1 MQSRDGE
8 EPAEVEGLVSTLE
21 IVRPR
26 VHWVPEPHESLG
38 EQAVAFARRV
48 GLTLDPEQEMVLAE
62 SLGVRED
69 GRWQTREV
77 GLNVPR
83 QNGKGEILIA
93 RELFGLAELGE
104 RLIIHTAHEFK
115 TSAEHFNRLESV
127 VRDCPELHS
136 RVKVNPE
143 TGRIVG
149 YRYSHGEESIEFQ
162 DGGRIEFKTR
172 TKSGMRGFAGV
183 DLLVLDEAMIISE
196 AAHSSSMPT
205 IRASKAERG
214 PQLWYTGSA
223 VDQEIH
229 DNGIVW
235 ARVRERG
242 IAGGD
247 ESLAYFEWSI
257 DVEHPDDVTDEM
269 MLDHELW
276 RQVNFAI
283 AHGRV
288 TEEHMEWERRAM
300 SPRGFIVE
308 LLGGGDYPATDGSA
322 DNLIALDDWKDL
334 EDEHSELQDPVC
346 IAFDVSPDRR
356 TSIAAAGLNQRGQVH
371 VEVIHARAGTGWVA
385 DRLAELYERHE
396 VIEIV
401 CDGFGPSSSI
411 AKRADEAGITVR
423 RVNSG
428 EYAQACGV
436 FVDAIGEKTLRHLG
450 QDELTAAV
458 RGARARPLVDRWAW
472 SRTKSVADVG
482 PLIAG
487 TLAVWSANEQDFGS
501 IHIF

>member
-1 MQSRDGE
+1 MVID
-8 EPAEVEGLVSTLE
+8 VVM
-21 IVRPR
+21 PR
-26 VHWVPEPHESLG
+26 VHWVPESPESLG
-38 EQAVAFARRV
+38 DRAVEFARRI
-48 GLTLDPEQEMVLAE
+48 GMDLDPEQEMVLRE
-62 SLGVRED
+62 SLGVRAD

-93 RELFGLAELGE
+93 RELFGVFEIGE
-104 RLIIHTAHEFK
+104 RLVIHTAHEFK

-127 VRDCPELHS
+127 VRDCPELHA
-136 RVKVNPE
+136 RVLRHPD

-149 YRYSHGEESIEFQ
+149 YRYSHGEESIELD
-162 DGGRIEFKTR
+162 DGSRIEFKTR

-229 DNGIVW
+229 EHGVVW

-242 IAGGD
+242 IAGD
-247 ESLAYFEWSI
+247 DQALAYFEYSV
-257 DVEHPDDVTDEM
+257 DVEHPNDVTDEM
-269 MLDHELW
+269 AMDHDLW
-276 RQVNFAI
+276 RAVNFAI
-283 AHGRV
+283 GRGRV
-288 TEEHMEWERRAM
+288 TEEHMDWERRAM
-300 SPRGFIVE
+300 SPRGFAVE
-308 LLGGGDYPATDGSA
+308 LLGAGDYPATDA
-322 DNLIALDDWKDL
+322 NPDAVIALDTWNGL
-334 EDEHSELQDPVC
+334 EDEASVLLDPIC
-346 IAFDVSPDRR
+346 LAFDVSPDRR
-356 TSIAAAGLNQRGQVH
+356 TSITASGLNEQGQLH
-371 VEVIHARAGTGWVA
+371 VEVIHSRAGTGWVS
-385 DRLAELYERHE
+385 DRLAELYEKHD
-396 VIEIV
+396 VHEIV
-401 CDGFGPSSSI
+401 CDGFGPSASI
-411 AKRADEAGITVR
+411 ATRVDEAGITVR

-428 EYAQACGV
+428 EYAEACGV
-436 FVDAIGEKTLRHLG
+436 FLDMVGEGRLCHLG
-450 QDELTAAV
+450 QVELNAAV

-487 TLAVWSANEQDFGS
+487 TLAVASAAALDLGGV
-501 IHIF
+501 HIY

>member
-1 MQSRDGE
+1 MVID
-8 EPAEVEGLVSTLE
+8 

-26 VHWVPEPHESLG
+26 VHWVPESPESVG
-38 EQAVAFARRV
+38 GRAVAFARRI
-48 GLTLDPEQEMVLAE
+48 GMELDPEQEMVLAE

-93 RELFGLAELGE
+93 RELFGLFELGE
-104 RLIIHTAHEFK
+104 RLVIHTAHEFK

-127 VRDCPELHS
+127 VRDCAELHA
-136 RVKVNPE
+136 RVMRNLD

-149 YRYSHGEESIEFQ
+149 YRYSHGEESIEL
-162 DGGRIEFKTR
+162 DTGARIEFKTR

-223 VDQEIH
+223 VDQEVH
-229 DNGIVW
+229 EHGVVW

-242 IAGGD
+242 IAGD
-247 ESLAYFEWSI
+247 DQALAYFEWSI

-269 MLDHELW
+269 TLDHDLW
-276 RQVNFAI
+276 RAVNFAI
-283 AHGRV
+283 ARGRV

-300 SPRGFIVE
+300 SQRGFIVE
-308 LLGGGDYPATDGSA
+308 LLGGGDYPATDGNPDA
-322 DNLIALDDWKDL
+322 VIALEAWNDL
-334 EDEHSELQDPVC
+334 EDEASVLLDPIC
-346 IAFDVSPDRR
+346 LAFDVSPDRR
-356 TSIAAAGLNQRGQVH
+356 TSISASGLNEEGKFH

-385 DRLAELYERHE
+385 ETLAALYAKHE
-396 VIEIV
+396 VVEIV
-401 CDGFGPSSSI
+401 CDGFGPSASI
-411 AKRADEAGITVR
+411 AKRVDEAGIVVR
-423 RVNSG
+423 RMNSG
-428 EYAQACGV
+428 EYAEACGV
-436 FVDAIGEKTLRHLG
+436 FLDLVGERQLRHLG
-450 QDELTAAV
+450 QQELSSAV

-482 PLIAG
+482 PLISS
-487 TLAVWSANEQDFGS
+487 TLALSAAAAQDLGGV
-501 IHIF
+501 HIY